1 MKGRNIMRLQAVE
14 RAGTIDPVKLV
25 IDNSKHAT
33 QNNYGSLVFGTHEM
47 RNRLP
52 KDIFD
57 RLQRTMHL
65 GVPLDPDVADVVA
78 GAMKDWAEEHGA
90 THYTHWF
97 QPMTGVTAEK
107 HDAFLSITKDGDV
120 ISRFSGKML
129 IKGESDASSFPS
141 GGIRS
146 TFEARGYTAWDP
158 RSPVFLKQSMN
169 GLTMCIPTAFCS
181 YTGECLDRKTPLL
194 RSAQALNTHALR
206 LLKLFRK
213 ENEPMPEYV
222 YATLGAEQEYFLVDK
237 HLFLQRPDL
246 VHCGRTIYGS
256 RPAKGQ
262 EMEDHYYGNIRER
275 VLSYMIDLEQKLYKL
290 GIPAKTR
297 HNEAAP
303 AQFELAPI
311 FEEANIATD
320 HNMLIMET
328 MRGVAQKHG
337 FMCLLHEKP
346 FKGINGSGKHCNW
359 SLSDSFGNN
368 LFDPGETP
376 HENAQFLVFLSAML
390 RAVHRYASLL
400 RMGTTSAGNDHRLG
414 GHEAPPAIFS
424 IYLGTQLTEVVEGII
439 NRKPAP
445 GSQGGMMRI
454 GVNSLPPLPRDATD
468 RNRTS
473 PVAFTGEKFEFRPVG
488 ASHSTSPMVFLIN
501 TAITEALD
509 HFATELETAI
519 AEGSSLL
526 DATQALMEKEFA
538 KHKNIIFNGDNY
550 SDAWLKEAHERGLP
564 AYNDSVSGL
573 EHFSDPQNIA
583 VLSRYGVLSPR
594 EVDSRRDILLDN
606 YATTIRIEAQMTLEL
621 GRTLIAPAAMTYQ
634 TELSRT
640 IISLRECLGEQ
651 ADTEGQEFLLER
663 VSRHLGDLFI
673 ALDRLEEE
681 LAKKNRKGS
690 IIGTPLEESKF
701 YRDTILPI
709 MNACRAEGD
718 ALEEV
723 LDDSLW
729 PLPKY
734 RELLWI

>member
-1 MKGRNIMRLQAVE
+1 MKGRNHMRLQAVD
-14 RAGTIDPVKLV
+14 RAGTLV
-25 IDNSKHAT
+25 PIRLVMDNDRNSL
-33 QNNYGSLVFGTHEM
+33 QSNYGSLVFGTREM

-57 RLQRTMHL
+57 RLQRTMQQ
-65 GVPLDPDVADVVA
+65 GAPLDPDVADVVA
-78 GAMKDWAEEHGA
+78 GAMKDWAEEKGA

-97 QPMTGVTAEK
+97 QPMTGSTAEK
-107 HDAFLSITKDGDV
+107 HDAFLSLASNGEV
-120 ISRFSGKML
+120 LSRFSGKML

-194 RSAQALNTHALR
+194 RSSQALNTHALR

-213 ENEPMPEYV
+213 EDEPLPQYV

-246 VHCGRTIYGS
+246 MHCGRTLYGA

-262 EMEDHYYGNIRER
+262 EMGDHYYGNIHER
-275 VLSYMIDLEQKLYKL
+275 VLAFMIDLEQKLYKL

-297 HNEAAP
+297 HNEVAP
-303 AQFELAPI
+303 GQFELAPI
-311 FEEANIATD
+311 FEECNIATD

-359 SLSDSFGNN
+359 SLSDSLGNN
-368 LFDPGETP
+368 LLDPGDTP
-376 HENAQFLVFLSAML
+376 HENAQFLVFLCAVV
-390 RAVHRYASLL
+390 RAVHKYSGLL

-424 IYLGTQLTEVVEGII
+424 IYLGSQLNAVVEGII
-439 NRKPAP
+439 KKKPAK
-445 GSQGGMMRI
+445 GGKGEMMRI

-473 PVAFTGEKFEFRPVG
+473 PVAFTGEKFEFRSVG
-488 ASHSTSPMVFLIN
+488 AAHSTSPMIFLVN
-501 TAITEALD
+501 TAVTEALD
-509 HFATELETAI
+509 HFASELEAATA
-519 AEGSSLL
+519 AGQSLL
-526 DATQALMEKEFA
+526 DAAQALLEKEFA
-538 KHKNIIFNGDNY
+538 EHRNIIFNGDGY
-550 SDAWLKEAHERGLP
+550 TDAWVKEAKRRGLP
-564 AYNDSVSGL
+564 NYKDSVTGL
-573 EHFSDPQNIA
+573 EHFSDPENVA
-583 VLSRYGVLSPR
+583 VLARYGVLSAR
-594 EVDSRRDILLDN
+594 EIESRRDILLAG
-606 YATTIRIEAQMTLEL
+606 YALAVGVEAQMTLEL
-621 GRTLIAPAAMTYQ
+621 GRSGIVPAAMDYQ
-634 TELSRT
+634 TKLARS
-640 IISLRECLGEQ
+640 ICALRACLGDHAE
-651 ADTEGQEFLLER
+651 TEGQELLLER
-663 VSRHLGDLFI
+663 VSRHLGDLLI

-681 LAKKNRKGS
+681 LNKKNHKGREA
-690 IIGTPLEESKF
+690 GTPLEEAKF
-701 YRDTILPI
+701 YRDRIIPV
-709 MNACRAEGD
+709 MEACRAEGD
-718 ALEEV
+718 ALEGIV
-723 LDDSLW
+723 DDALW